1 MSKEAKIL
9 FAAVYLLV
17 SLGVV
22 MTYSA
27 SAIYAEQVFKD
38 PAYFLKRH
46 VLYVLLGTTLLF
58 FITGLDPYL
67 WREHAREVLVS
78 SLFLLGLVLVPFF
91 GHEAG
96 GARRWI
102 RLGPLNF
109 QPAEIAKV
117 AICLY
122 LSDYLSRRI
131 KGIQRGEFSVLLP
144 PLLILGLTC
153 GLILLEPDLG
163 SSLFIFLVSAILFFL
178 AGIRLRY
185 VLLAS
190 LAFVPA
196 FYFLVVRTPYR
207 LSRVTAYLNP
217 WSDPQGSGFQVI
229 QSLLAFGLG
238 GVRGVGLG
246 ESTQKLFYLPQSYN
260 DFIFSIIG
268 EELGLVGSL
277 SVLFLYGTIFF
288 TGLKIAG
295 RARGSYERLF
305 IISLVLL
312 VVLQALINMLVAT
325 GLIPTKGLPLPFVSY
340 GGSSLVFNLAAVGL
354 LLAMDRVTQGARR
367 LLHRSG

>member
-1 MSKEAKIL
+1 MSKEGKVL
-9 FAAVYLLV
+9 FIAVYLLV
-17 SLGVV
+17 SLGIV

-27 SAIYAEQVFKD
+27 SAIYAQEVFKS
-38 PAYFLKRH
+38 PTYFLKH
-46 VLYVLLGTTLLF
+46 HLVYAVIGTFLLF
-58 FITGLDPYL
+58 FVAGLDPYL
-67 WREHAREVLVS
+67 WKEHARE
-78 SLFLLGLVLVPFF
+78 LLILSWILLVLVLIPYV
-91 GHEAG
+91 GHQAG

-102 RLGPLNF
+102 RVGPLSF
-109 QPAEIAKV
+109 QPVEISKL

-144 PLLILGLTC
+144 PLLVLGVTC

-163 SSLFIFLVSAILFFL
+163 SSIFIFLVSTILFFL

-185 VLLAS
+185 VLTAS
-190 LAFVPA
+190 LFFIPA
-196 FYFLVVRTPYR
+196 FYFLVVRVPYR

-217 WSDPQGSGFQVI
+217 WNDPQGSGFQII

-238 GVRGVGLG
+238 GAKGVGLG

-268 EELGLVGSL
+268 EELGLIGAFF
-277 SVLFLYGTIFF
+277 VLVLYGVILFA
-288 TGLKIAG
+288 GLKVAV
-295 RARGSYERLF
+295 RARGSYEKF
-305 IISLVLL
+305 FVISLVLL
-312 VVLQALINMLVAT
+312 MVLQAMINMLVAT

-340 GGSSLVFNLAAVGL
+340 GGSSLVFNLIAVGL
-354 LLAMDRVTQGARR
+354 LLAMDRAIQSGRR
-367 LLHRSG
+367 PS